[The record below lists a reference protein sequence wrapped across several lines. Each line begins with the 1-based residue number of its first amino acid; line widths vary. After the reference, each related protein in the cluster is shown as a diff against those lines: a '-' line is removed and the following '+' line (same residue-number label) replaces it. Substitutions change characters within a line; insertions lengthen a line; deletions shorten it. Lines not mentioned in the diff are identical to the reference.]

1 MKKFLVLA
9 LAAIGFCAVA
19 AHAQTGPNQ
28 TVIEYKSN
36 LNPCQSVSFPKSTAV
51 VNISAT
57 GTTALVAA
65 VTGKKIYFCDFRATV
80 TGTTPTLLF
89 LTGTQTTNPCDTSAA
104 NLTGTFAPTTG
115 SLLSLGMPGG
125 IGTTIT
131 SGALCATAGGTTP
144 SVQGV
149 ISYVQM

>member
-9 LAAIGFCAVA
+9 LAAISFCAVA

-28 TVIEYKSN
+28 TVIQYKSN

-51 VNISAT
+51 ISISAT
-57 GTTALVAA
+57 GTTAIIAA
-65 VTGKKIYFCDFRATV
+65 VTGKKIYLCDFKATI

-89 LTGTQTTNPCDTSAA
+89 LTGTQTTTACDTAAA
-104 NLTGTFAPTTG
+104 NLSGTFAPTSG

-125 IGTTIT
+125 IATTIT
-131 SGALCATAGGTTP
+131 SGQLCATAGGTTP

-149 ISYVQM
+149 LSYVQQ